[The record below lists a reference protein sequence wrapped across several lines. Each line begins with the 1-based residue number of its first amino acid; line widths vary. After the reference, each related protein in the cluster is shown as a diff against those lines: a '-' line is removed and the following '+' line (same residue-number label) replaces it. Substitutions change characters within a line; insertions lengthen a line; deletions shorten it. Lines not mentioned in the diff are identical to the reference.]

1 MIGGG
6 IAGILALQA
15 AGAFDSY
22 KREEPSYTVKHSYPC
37 SSPTASVTTCVTACE
52 TASVTTCATAC
63 EFVCSTGCI
72 GEDYESRY

>member
-1 MIGGG
+1 MVGGG

-22 KREEPSYTVKHSYPC
+22 KREEPSYTVSHSYPC
-37 SSPTASVTTCVTACE
+37 SSP

-72 GEDYESRY
+72 GKDYESRH

>member
-6 IAGILALQA
+6 IAGIIALQA

-22 KREEPSYTVKHSYPC
+22 KREEPSYTVRNSYQC
-37 SSPTASVTTCVTACE
+37 ASP

>member
-1 MIGGG
+1 MVGGG
-6 IAGILALQA
+6 IAGILAPQA

-22 KREEPSYTVKHSYPC
+22 KQEEPSYTVRHSYPC
-37 SSPTASVTTCVTACE
+37 SSLTASVHTCE
-52 TASVTTCATAC
+52 TAC

>member
-1 MIGGG
+1 MVGGG

-22 KREEPSYTVKHSYPC
+22 KQEEPSYTVKQHSYRG
-37 SSPTASVTTCVTACE
+37 SSPTS
-52 TASVTTCATAC
+52 SPYTCATAC

-72 GEDYESRY
+72 GEDYEGRY

>member
-22 KREEPSYTVKHSYPC
+22 KKEEPSYTVRHSYPC
-37 SSPTASVTTCVTACE
+37 SSPTASVTTCETACR
-52 TASVTTCATAC
+52 
-63 EFVCSTGCI
+63 CSGYFTSLN
-72 GEDYESRY
+72 DVLNY

>member
-1 MIGGG
+1 MVDGG
-6 IAGILALQA
+6 IAGILALQM

-22 KREEPSYTVKHSYPC
+22 KQEEPSYTVKHNSYPC
-37 SSPTASVTTCVTACE
+37 SSPTACVTTCV
-52 TASVTTCATAC
+52 TAC

>member
-1 MIGGG
+1 MVGGG

-22 KREEPSYTVKHSYPC
+22 KQEEPSYTVKHYYPC
-37 SSPTASVTTCVTACE
+37 SSPTASVTSCP

>member
-1 MIGGG
+1 MVGGG

-22 KREEPSYTVKHSYPC
+22 KREEPSYTVKYPKYSY
-37 SSPTASVTTCVTACE
+37 SPTASVTTCV
-52 TASVTTCATAC
+52 TAC

>member
-1 MIGGG
+1 MVGGG

-22 KREEPSYTVKHSYPC
+22 KQEEPSYTVNHYYPC
-37 SSPTASVTTCVTACE
+37 SSPTASVTTCV
-52 TASVTTCATAC
+52 TAC

>member
-22 KREEPSYTVKHSYPC
+22 KKEEPSYTVKHSYPC
-37 SSPTASVTTCVTACE
+37 SSPTASV
-52 TASVTTCATAC
+52 STCATAC

-72 GEDYESRY
+72 GDSYEGRY

>member
-22 KREEPSYTVKHSYPC
+22 KQEEPSYTVKQSYPC
-37 SSPTASVTTCVTACE
+37 SSP

>member
-6 IAGILALQA
+6 IAGILALQT

-22 KREEPSYTVKHSYPC
+22 KQEEEEPSYTVKNDGYQFPSL
-37 SSPTASVTTCVTACE
+37 

-63 EFVCSTGCI
+63 EFICSTGCI
-72 GEDYESRY
+72 GDY

>member
-1 MIGGG
+1 MIGG

-22 KREEPSYTVKHSYPC
+22 KQEEEPSYTVKHDGYQCPSL
-37 SSPTASVTTCVTACE
+37 

-63 EFVCSTGCI
+63 EFICSTGCN
-72 GEDYESRY
+72 GEFYENR

>member
-22 KREEPSYTVKHSYPC
+22 KKEEPSYTVKHNSYLC
-37 SSPTASVTTCVTACE
+37 SSPTASVTTCETACG
-52 TASVTTCATAC
+52 S
-63 EFVCSTGCI
+63 VCSTGCI
-72 GEDYESRY
+72 GEETYV

>member
-22 KREEPSYTVKHSYPC
+22 KKEEPSYTVRHSYPC
-37 SSPTASVTTCVTACE
+37 SSPTASVNTCE
-52 TASVTTCATAC
+52 TACH
-63 EFVCSTGCI
+63 CSGYFTSLN
-72 GEDYESRY
+72 DVLNY

>member
-22 KREEPSYTVKHSYPC
+22 EQEEPSYTVQHNSYPC
-37 SSPTASVTTCVTACE
+37 SSPTASATTCV
-52 TASVTTCATAC
+52 TAC

-72 GEDYESRY
+72 GENYESRY

>member
-1 MIGGG
+1 MVGGG

-22 KREEPSYTVKHSYPC
+22 EQEEPSYTVKYPKYSY
-37 SSPTASVTTCVTACE
+37 SPTASYSYSP

>member
-22 KREEPSYTVKHSYPC
+22 KREEPSYTTQQSYRPC
-37 SSPTASVTTCVTACE
+37 SSPTASPYC
-52 TASVTTCATAC
+52 CATSQPND
-63 EFVCSTGCI
+63 FSTG
-72 GEDYESRY
+72 SL